1 MWTNFKSGFSSKDAQ
16 KVMDEAN
23 APLDTSVQA
32 QQPAPAAE
40 QAPAAQPAPAAE
52 QAPAAQPD
60 AQQPVNPA

>member
-1 MWTNFKSGFSSKDAQ
+1 
-16 KVMDEAN
+16 MDEAN

-40 QAPAAQPAPAAE
+40 QAPAAQP
-52 QAPAAQPD
+52 D